1 MKQMISTAI
10 LVFLI
15 MPKNVYALP
24 NELMDCMPQEVQEI
38 WAAAEQ
44 ENLQGT
50 WRSGLQQLWT
60 RVTDYFVVEAKQ
72 NLRGAIL
79 VLLIAIFVG
88 IAESCYQTAE
98 NETVPNYVPLAGTLV
113 ITGVVVGDVQTM
125 IGLGEETIGQLHV
138 LSEAILPTLS
148 AAVSA
153 SGGMV
158 SASVRQVATVFFC
171 NLLISAIKTIFLP
184 LLSLLIVLSAADS
197 CLPGHSIGKIVELI
211 RKGITWAL
219 TAALV
224 IFTGYLTIS
233 GAAAGAAD
241 NLTAQLT
248 RSAISTAVPVV
259 GSIISEATGSVL
271 AGAAVLKNSIGIL
284 GMLGVLTV
292 CLTPFL
298 TLALQYLLYKASALL
313 SGVFSDTL
321 TGYIQSLSSAFGLL
335 LGMAGTCALLLLIS
349 ISSSVTVV
357 IR

>member
-1 MKQMISTAI
+1 MKKMIITAI
-10 LVFLI
+10 LICLI
-15 MPKNVYALP
+15 MPKSAYALP
-24 NELMDCMPQEVQEI
+24 NELVECMPQEVQEI

-44 ENLQGT
+44 EDLQGT

-60 RVTDYFVVEAKQ
+60 RVTDFFVVEAKE

-79 VLLIAIFVG
+79 VLLIAIVVG

-98 NETVPNYVPLAGTLV
+98 NEKVPNYVPLAGTLV
-113 ITGVVVGDVQTM
+113 ITGVVVGDMQTM

-153 SGGMV
+153 SGGMI

-197 CLPGHSIGKIVELI
+197 CLPSHSIGKMAELI
-211 RKGITWAL
+211 RKSITWAL
-219 TAALV
+219 TAVLV
-224 IFTGYLTIS
+224 LFTGYLTIS

-259 GSIISEATGSVL
+259 GGIISEATGSVL

-298 TLALQYLLYKASALL
+298 TLALQYILYKASALL
-313 SGVFSDTL
+313 SGIFSDTL